1 MARISVLLADD
12 HALVRAGFR
21 AMLDDLPEV
30 EVIAEAENG
39 RQALEITQE
48 QRPDVVLMDI
58 AMPGLNGL
66 DSTARIS
73 RDYPEVRVVILS
85 MHISEEYVI
94 SALRAGASGY
104 LLKDADPSE
113 LALAVRA
120 VARGETYLSPGVS
133 KHVID
138 DYLRRT
144 GGMEEH
150 SLDPGSSHPLTPRQR
165 EVLQLI
171 AEGHTS
177 RDIARVLK
185 ISLKTVESHRQGIMN
200 RLDIH
205 DLAGLV
211 RYAIR
216 KGLVDPG

>member
-1 MARISVLLADD
+1 MTTITIVLADD
-12 HALVRAGFR
+12 HVLVRAGIR
-21 AMLDDLPEV
+21 AMLDELPDV
-30 EVIAEAENG
+30 QVIAEAGDG
-39 RQALEITQE
+39 RQALDLIQ
-48 QRPDVVLMDI
+48 QQPPDVVLMDI

-66 DSTARIS
+66 DSAARIA
-73 RDYPEVRVVILS
+73 RDHPDVRVVILS
-85 MHISEEYVI
+85 MHMTEEYVI

-104 LLKDADPSE
+104 LLKDADPAE

-144 GGMEEH
+144 GGSQE
-150 SLDPGSSHPLTPRQR
+150 LDLHPESIHPLTPRQR

-171 AEGHTS
+171 AEGNTS
-177 RDIARVLK
+177 REIAQILQ
-185 ISLKTVESHRQGIMN
+185 ISLKTVESHRQGIMD